1 MDAIWTRA
9 AELPRFPPLK
19 RDLQTDVLLIGGGLA
34 GLLCAWRL
42 TREGVNCALLEAD
55 RLCGGVTGHTTA
67 KVTAQHGDRKSVV

>member
-34 GLLCAWRL
+34 GLLCAWR
-42 TREGVNCALLEAD
+42 EGGLAD
-55 RLCGGVTGHTTA
+55 RLNL
-67 KVTAQHGDRKSVV
+67 VVR